1 MMRNRRLFPALAFS
15 LTLATAGLVARSA
28 VPVPI
33 RAAMDGLFHIA
44 DMNPA
49 TVAERCPTAPGDM
62 PPVWVSTGEFTG
74 NFSHLGF
81 VRASY
86 EHCLRQDMATYDE
99 GRAIFVAANGDELY
113 TRYGGYPAEPPDME
127 NMIFRNWAL
136 HTIVGG
142 TGRFS
147 AATGAFTDY
156 VVIQMIGPPDTVL
169 YHPVTVTSS
178 GLISY

>member
-1 MMRNRRLFPALAFS
+1 MRDKRTMFPALAIC

-33 RAAMDGLFHIA
+33 RGSMDGLFHIA

-49 TVAERCPTAPGDM
+49 TVAARCPTAPGGLA
-62 PPVWVSTGEFTG
+62 PVWVSTGEFTG

-81 VRASY
+81 VRASF
-86 EHCLRQDMATYDE
+86 EHCLREDMATYDE
-99 GRAIFVAANGDELY
+99 GRAVLIAANGDKLY
-113 TRYGGYPAEPPDME
+113 TTYEGYPAEAPDMV
-127 NMIFRNWAL
+127 NMIFRNWDF
-136 HTIVGG
+136 HRVIGG

-147 AATGAFTDY
+147 GATGAFTDY

-169 YHPVTVTSS
+169 YHPVTGTSS